1 MVREHENSQAVK
13 AAFLA
18 LTVHVVFFLVLVLS
32 FNWKSEMPLQVSDV
46 QLWDSLPPPKAQAVP
61 PPEPEPP
68 KPEPKPE
75 IKPEPKPEPPPE
87 PEPKADIA
95 VKKPEPKPEPKP
107 KPEKK
112 ESPKPDPAELKK
124 KEEALKK
131 KEELL
136 KKKAEEKR
144 QQEILR
150 KLQQM
155 DDPLAE
161 KALNDE
167 LKHLDAAR
175 NAAQAQQAATASAGE
190 VDEYKARIRNK
201 IYSWMNRQSCGNAVP
216 EYSISVMPTGQVAG
230 TPKLLK
236 SSGIPACDDAA
247 MRAIMQA
254 QPLPLPSE
262 PELFASFRDLRIPFK
277 PEQ

>member
-46 QLWDSLPPPKAQAVP
+46 QLWDSLPAPQPRPVEPTPQP
-61 PPEPEPP
+61 PEPP
-68 KPEPKPE
+68 KPQPKVEDTP
-75 IKPEPKPEPPPE
+75 PPPPPPE
-87 PEPKADIA
+87 EKAEI
-95 VKKPEPKPEPKP
+95 VVKEKKPELKP

-112 ESPKPDPAELKK
+112 EPPKPDPAELKK

-131 KEELL
+131 KEEAQ
-136 KKKAEEKR
+136 KKLAEEKR
-144 QQEILR
+144 QKEILR

-161 KALNDE
+161 KALDEE

-175 NAAQAQQAATASAGE
+175 NAEQAQQAASASAGE
-190 VDEYKARIRNK
+190 VDKYKALIRDRIYRN
-201 IYSWMNRQSCGNAVP
+201 MNRQPCGSAVP
-216 EYSISVMPTGQVAG
+216 EYKISLLPTGQVLG
-230 TPKLLK
+230 QPELIKP
-236 SSGIPACDDAA
+236 SGIPACDAAA
-247 MRAIMQA
+247 MHAIMA
-254 QPLPLPSE
+254 AASQPFQMPPN

>member
-1 MVREHENSQAVK
+1 MVREHENPQAIK

-18 LTVHVVFFLVLVLS
+18 LLVHAVFFLVLVLS

-46 QLWDSLPPPKAQAVP
+46 QLWDSLPTLKAQPLP

-75 IKPEPKPEPPPE
+75 IKPEPKPEPPP
-87 PEPKADIA
+87 PEPKAEIA
-95 VKKPEPKPEPKP
+95 VKKPEPKP
-107 KPEKK
+107 
-112 ESPKPDPAELKK
+112 ELKK

-131 KEELL
+131 KEEAQ
-136 KKKAEEKR
+136 KKLAEEKR
-144 QQEILR
+144 QKEILR
-150 KLQQM
+150 KLL

-167 LKHLDAAR
+167 LKQLDAAR
-175 NAAQAQQAATASAGE
+175 NAEQAQQAAAASAGE
-190 VDEYKARIRNK
+190 VNEYKARIRNK
-201 IYSWMNRQSCGNAVP
+201 IYSWMNRQSCGNAIP

-230 TPKLLK
+230 KPKLVK
-236 SSGIPACDDAA
+236 SSGIDACDDAA

-254 QPLPLPSE
+254 QPLPLPPD
-262 PELFASFRDLRIPFK
+262 PELFANFRDLRIPFK

>member
-87 PEPKADIA
+87 PEPKAEIA
-95 VKKPEPKPEPKP
+95 VKKPEPKP

-112 ESPKPDPAELKK
+112 EPPKPDPAELKK

-136 KKKAEEKR
+136 KKEAKEKQ

-161 KALNDE
+161 KARNDE

-175 NAAQAQQAATASAGE
+175 NAAQAQQAAAASSG
-190 VDEYKARIRNK
+190 VVKEYEGKIRQR
-201 IYSWMNRQSCGNAVP
+201 IYSFMNRQPCGDAVP
-216 EYSISVMPTGQVAG
+216 EYSISLMPDGYLLG
-230 TPKLLK
+230 EPKLLK
-236 SSGIPACDDAA
+236 SSNIPSCDAA
-247 MRAIMQA
+247 AFRAIKQA
-254 QPLPLPSE
+254 LPLPLPSE

>member
-1 MVREHENSQAVK
+1 MVREHENPQAVK

-18 LTVHVVFFLVLVLS
+18 LLVHAVFFLVLVLS
-32 FNWKSEMPLQVSDV
+32 FDWKSEMPLQVSDV
-46 QLWDSLPPPKAQAVP
+46 QLWDSLPPPKTQPLP

-68 KPEPKPE
+68 KPEV
-75 IKPEPKPEPPPE
+75 KPEPKPEPPPPPE
-87 PEPKADIA
+87 PEPKAEIA

-107 KPEKK
+107 EKK
-112 ESPKPDPAELKK
+112 EPPKPDPAELKK

-131 KEELL
+131 KEEAL

-167 LKHLDAAR
+167 LKQLDAAR
-175 NAAQAQQAATASAGE
+175 NAEQAQQAASAGE
-190 VDEYKARIRNK
+190 VDKYKALIRDRIYRN
-201 IYSWMNRQSCGNAVP
+201 MNRQPCGNAVP
-216 EYSISVMPTGQVAG
+216 EYRISLLPTGQVLG
-230 TPKLLK
+230 QPELVKP
-236 SSGIPACDDAA
+236 SGIPACDRAA
-247 MRAIMQA
+247 LHAIMA
-254 QPLPLPSE
+254 AASQPFQMPTN

>member
-1 MVREHENSQAVK
+1 MVREHENPQAIK

-18 LTVHVVFFLVLVLS
+18 LLVHAVFFLVLVLS

-46 QLWDSLPPPKAQAVP
+46 QLWDSLPTLKAQPLP

-75 IKPEPKPEPPPE
+75 IKPEPKPEPPP
-87 PEPKADIA
+87 PEPKAEIA
-95 VKKPEPKPEPKP
+95 VKKPEPKPEPK

-112 ESPKPDPAELKK
+112 EPPKPDPAELKK

-131 KEELL
+131 KEEAQ
-136 KKKAEEKR
+136 KKLAEEKR
-144 QQEILR
+144 QKEILR

-167 LKHLDAAR
+167 LKQLDAAR
-175 NAAQAQQAATASAGE
+175 NAEQAQQAAAASAGE
-190 VDEYKARIRNK
+190 VNEYKARIRNK
-201 IYSWMNRQSCGNAVP
+201 IYSWMNRQSCGNAIP

-230 TPKLLK
+230 KPKLVK
-236 SSGIPACDDAA
+236 SSGIDACDDAA

-254 QPLPLPSE
+254 QPLPLPPD
-262 PELFASFRDLRIPFK
+262 PELFANFRDLRIPFK